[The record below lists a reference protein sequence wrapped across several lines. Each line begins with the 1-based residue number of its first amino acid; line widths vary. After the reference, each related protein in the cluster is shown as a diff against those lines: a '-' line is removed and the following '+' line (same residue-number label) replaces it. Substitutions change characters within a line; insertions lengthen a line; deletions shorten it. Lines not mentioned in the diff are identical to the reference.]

1 MQGKNCD
8 IYADIHIYR
17 HINVMC
23 VCVYM
28 YIELT

>member
-1 MQGKNCD
+1 MHEKNCD
-8 IYADIHIYR
+8 INADTHLYR